1 MFIGRC
7 SDSGGLGYRASGWGG
22 GWGGGGWSRC
32 PGFGGLGFIILGV
45 SVFRFLVFACIVV
58 SGLDLGLW
66 GFGGRGSR
74 GFCCFVVRCFR
85 TSELPVLSDVSGLGL
100 LAVLTF
106 DIWYVVS
113 SAVLD
118 FGFF

>member
-1 MFIGRC
+1 M
-7 SDSGGLGYRASGWGG
+7 
-22 GWGGGGWSRC
+22 
-32 PGFGGLGFIILGV
+32 
-45 SVFRFLVFACIVV
+45 FRFLVFACIVV

-85 TSELPVLSDVSGLGL
+85 TSELPVLSDVSGLGF
-100 LAVLTF
+100 LAVLTS

-118 FGFF
+118 FGFFRT